1 VVIDSFNESDR
12 VGLRLGPE
20 RMPSPFI
27 PDWIGIPMELLELH
41 SVGFRHGRVRPMW
54 RETLERGDGC
64 DGLAQG

>member
-1 VVIDSFNESDR
+1 
-12 VGLRLGPE
+12 
-20 RMPSPFI
+20 MPSPFI

-54 RETLERGDGC
+54 RETLKLGDGC